1 MLTEED
7 FIPSYN
13 KRDSEVVYEE
23 EELGSPITKED
34 DEKER
39 E

>member
-7 FIPSYN
+7 YIPSCS

-23 EELGSPITKED
+23 EELGSSVTKED
-34 DEKER
+34 DEKKR